1 MIIALLIVIIILL
14 GYENYQIF
22 KTWTEPRL
30 THNRLEM
37 EKIYKMYEELEK
49 KKIKNKKNV

>member
-1 MIIALLIVIIILL
+1 MIIALLIVIIVLL

-49 KKIKNKKNV
+49 IKKNKS

>member
-1 MIIALLIVIIILL
+1 MIYLLLSLIIGLL
-14 GYENYQIF
+14 GYLNWQIF

-37 EKIYKMYEELEK
+37 EKIYKMYDEITKLKESK
-49 KKIKNKKNV
+49 KLKV